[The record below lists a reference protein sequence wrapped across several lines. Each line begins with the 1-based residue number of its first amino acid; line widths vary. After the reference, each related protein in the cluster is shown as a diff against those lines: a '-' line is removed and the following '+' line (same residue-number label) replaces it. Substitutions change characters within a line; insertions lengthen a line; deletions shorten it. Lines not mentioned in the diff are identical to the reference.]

1 MPSIEFDMENAPDI
15 PAFNPDAHASHGLD
29 LDTSYNPFDTA
40 PSGKKESS
48 VSRSVHTDWEKLYED
63 FARNRDES
71 YAGISESAIDAF
83 PSEELPEDM
92 PDPDF
97 SGDFDNSL
105 PGSMQLKGRYIL
117 APSKNGLM
125 VVDQHR
131 AHVRILYD
139 RYLDLARL
147 DALATQRIIFP
158 EVVELSPSQ
167 SSVME
172 SISDELVSL
181 GFDVAFLGGTSWSV
195 NGLPSVLDSVNPH
208 EILLSMVDCVTETG
222 EELGESLRNR
232 IALSMARAAAIKP
245 GAQLTDA
252 EMEHLLSDLFKLSAP
267 GYTPDGKTVMSII
280 AFDDIV
286 RLFA

>member
-1 MPSIEFDMENAPDI
+1 
-15 PAFNPDAHASHGLD
+15 
-29 LDTSYNPFDTA
+29 
-40 PSGKKESS
+40 
-48 VSRSVHTDWEKLYED
+48 
-63 FARNRDES
+63 
-71 YAGISESAIDAF
+71 
-83 PSEELPEDM
+83 
-92 PDPDF
+92 
-97 SGDFDNSL
+97 
-105 PGSMQLKGRYIL
+105 MQLKARYTL

-125 VVDQHR
+125 VVAQHR